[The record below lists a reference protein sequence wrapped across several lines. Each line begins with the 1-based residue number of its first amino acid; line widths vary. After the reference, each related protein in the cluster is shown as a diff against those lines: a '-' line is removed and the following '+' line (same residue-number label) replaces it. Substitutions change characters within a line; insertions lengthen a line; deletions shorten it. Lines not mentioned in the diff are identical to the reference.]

1 MAWSFKAIITYL
13 ACGQDQ
19 MYHQS
24 LSLLF
29 LRANRI
35 IMKIF
40 ILLYDLESVY
50 HNCLL
55 WLSWHNCRIV
65 IIIPISQKRK
75 RCSEVEWLSPGEQN
89 QEMAN
94 LGPCPTQLL
103 TPFNSSVAMGK
114 AGGDQRRVA
123 LTCTQLPSSLPGF
136 LKCLLPQMPLNC
148 FGREYQ
154 VGIYLTYH
162 FWVWVFLSIYRSVFF
177 QEAECSW

>member
-1 MAWSFKAIITYL
+1 
-13 ACGQDQ
+13 
-19 MYHQS
+19 MYNQS
-24 LSLLF
+24 LPLSF
-29 LRANRI
+29 LRANRT
-35 IMKIF
+35 IMNMF
-40 ILLYDLESVY
+40 ILLYNLESVC

-55 WLSWHNCRIV
+55 WLSWHNYRIV

-75 RCSEVEWLSPGEQN
+75 SCSEVEWLSPGEQN

-94 LGPCPTQLL
+94 LGPCPAQIL
-103 TPFNSSVAMGK
+103 TPFNSSVALGK
-114 AGGDQRRVA
+114 AGDQRLVA
-123 LTCTQLPSSLPGF
+123 LTRTQLPSSLPGF